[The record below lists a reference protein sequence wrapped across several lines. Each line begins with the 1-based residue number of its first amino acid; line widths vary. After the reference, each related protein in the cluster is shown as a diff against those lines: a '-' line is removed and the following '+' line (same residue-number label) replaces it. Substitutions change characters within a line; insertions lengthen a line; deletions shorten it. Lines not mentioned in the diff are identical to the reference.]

1 MPRRRLK
8 SGRGRSHSDDRR
20 KGDTV
25 IAWLRTID
33 EDPRTE
39 RVIMFLIIINAV
51 ILGLETNKNVMASHG
66 WLLEIL
72 DHVILAVFV
81 IEILAR
87 MLVHRGAFFR
97 DPWSVFDFIVIGIS
111 LAPATESFTVLRAL
125 RILRALRLISAV
137 PTLRRVVAGL
147 LASLPGMGAIVFLIG
162 LIYYVFAVLGTK
174 LFGADNPNLFGT
186 LGDSLWTLFTVMTLE
201 GWTNDVAKPVMEKH
215 PYAWVF
221 LVLFIVVTTFMVL
234 NLFIGVVVN
243 AMQTEALKAEAAER
257 EAEREMIQEEAAPIL
272 AEVKGLRKEVAE
284 LRAELAGR
292 GARAGG

>member
-1 MPRRRLK
+1 M
-8 SGRGRSHSDDRR
+8 
-20 KGDTV
+20 

-162 LIYYVFAVLGTK
+162 LIYSQPAQVDTIVCRVDEWVISRLRSNLKCRLRHDIAFK
-174 LFGADNPNLFGT
+174 L
-186 LGDSLWTLFTVMTLE
+186 
-201 GWTNDVAKPVMEKH
+201 
-215 PYAWVF
+215 
-221 LVLFIVVTTFMVL
+221 
-234 NLFIGVVVN
+234 
-243 AMQTEALKAEAAER
+243 EAAFD
-257 EAEREMIQEEAAPIL
+257 P
-272 AEVKGLRKEVAE
+272 
-284 LRAELAGR
+284 
-292 GARAGG
+292 

>member
-8 SGRGRSHSDDRR
+8 SGRGRSHSGDRR

-33 EDPRTE
+33 DNPRTE

-87 MLVHRGAFFR
+87 MLVHRAAFFR

-174 LFGADNPNLFGT
+174 LFGPDNPNLFGT

-221 LVLFIVVTTFMVL
+221 LLLFIVVTTFMVL

>member
-1 MPRRRLK
+1 M
-8 SGRGRSHSDDRR
+8 
-20 KGDTV
+20 